1 MEAVFECN
9 KNRHGGFEYPFY
21 ATSVITESSG
31 YEVLPHWHYHFELLF
46 FTHGT
51 AKVFVGN
58 RCFEVTSGDLI
69 LINPC
74 DVHSVSINSNVAS
87 KHFIIGFDSDLLNTI
102 SNMNF
107 EIKYLLPQAV
117 DINPEYRVLK
127 IDPSYNIS
135 LLLEELTLEYI
146 NKNIGFEWAVISDIY
161 KLMTLILRGL
171 QNNGLILLSD
181 SILLKN
187 NRLKLRKVLNYIDEH
202 FNEDITPASAA
213 SMCFL
218 SYSHFCKLFKSVMH
232 TTFVQY
238 LNYIRIRKAESLLLD
253 GEKLITQI
261 ALETGFTD
269 TSYFIKQ
276 FRYYKGISPK
286 QYQRLLSKR
295 TLQL

>member
-74 DVHSVSINSNVAS
+74 DVHSVSIDIGVTS
-87 KHFIIGFDSDLLNTI
+87 KHFIVGFDSELLNTL
-102 SNMNF
+102 SNRDF

-117 DINPEYRVLK
+117 DINPTYRVLK
-127 IDPSYNIS
+127 IDPSYNINA
-135 LLLEELTLEYI
+135 LLEELNLEYL
-146 NKNIGFEWAVISDIY
+146 NKNIGFELAVISGIY
-161 KLMTLILRGL
+161 KLMTWVLRSL
-171 QNNGLILLSD
+171 QNNGLVLMSD

-187 NRLKLRKVLNYIDEH
+187 NRIKLRKVLNYIDEH
-202 FNEDITPASAA
+202 FNEDITPLAA
-213 SMCFL
+213 AGMCFL

-232 TTFVQY
+232 STFVQY
-238 LNYIRIRKAESLLLD
+238 LNYIRIRKAESLLLN

-276 FRYYKGISPK
+276 FKHYKGISPK
-286 QYQRLLSKR
+286 QYQILLLEA
-295 TLQL
+295 TLKN